1 MGYPGEFE
9 LLTLLAI
16 ARLGDDAYGVTV
28 RDVLETR
35 TSRIVTLGTIYKTL
49 GRLEGKG
56 LLEVTVAPPTRE
68 RGGRRKKLYHLTPD
82 GLAAVR
88 GSLSDLRR
96 LAEGLEP
103 ELEMP

>member
-1 MGYPGEFE
+1 MGHTGEFE
-9 LLTLLAI
+9 LVTMLAI

-35 TSRIVTLGTIYKTL
+35 TSRTVTLGAVYKTF
-49 GRLEGKG
+49 GRLVAKG
-56 LLEVTVAPPTRE
+56 LLEVTVAPPTPE
-68 RGGRRKKLYHLTPD
+68 RGGRRKKLYHVTPA

-88 GSLSDLRR
+88 GSLSDLRH

-103 ELEMP
+103 ELEIL